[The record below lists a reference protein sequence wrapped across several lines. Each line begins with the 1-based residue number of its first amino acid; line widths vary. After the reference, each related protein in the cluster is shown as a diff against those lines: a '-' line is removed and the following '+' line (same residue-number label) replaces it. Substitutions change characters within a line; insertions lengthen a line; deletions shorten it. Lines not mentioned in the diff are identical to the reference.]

1 MGKGTEARERRCP
14 SVFGGRQAEQIGRV
28 DERLRA
34 LERRVVSIERDR
46 ERRRQVSVTW
56 LQVLAAGIF
65 VIVASLG
72 GSLLIILTS

>member
-1 MGKGTEARERRCP
+1 
-14 SVFGGRQAEQIGRV
+14 VFGGRQAEQIGRV